1 MRLTVTSRRASAAKA
16 SKKAGPATIDEYL
29 ATLRPDQRAAVQ
41 RLRQL
46 IHAAAPGAS
55 ECISYQIPAFR
66 LHGKGLMW
74 FGAAARHSALYGVSE
89 SYPGEFAAY
98 DTSGKG
104 TLRFPLG
111 APLPAALIRTLVKA
125 RVDRVSSKASSSVAP
140 KAGAPRRRKAVA

>member
-1 MRLTVTSRRASAAKA
+1 MRVTVTSRRASAAKA

-29 ATLRPDQRAAVQ
+29 ATRRPDQRAAVQ

-55 ECISYQIPAFR
+55 ECISYKMPAFR
-66 LHGKGLMW
+66 LYGKGLIW

-89 SYPGEFAAY
+89 SYPGEWAGY

-104 TLRFPLG
+104 TLRLPLA
-111 APLPAALIRTLVKA
+111 APLPATLIRTLVKA
-125 RVDRVSSKASSSVAP
+125 RVARVSIKASSAAP
-140 KAGAPRRRKAVA
+140 KAGAPRRRKTMA